1 MSSNCSLCFFS
12 YFRYREA
19 GVSEWSTIPVT
30 PPGSTQVTINRLS
43 SGTTYEFQVVG
54 KNEIGDGM
62 LSKVITV
69 RTLGEWHV
77 NNIASMLSDINHVN
91 YIFNVYVWLSIL
103 NGSAIHS
110 DLTLWMVQFICSDSD
125 FCTSVAVKNFLFAL
139 IIVSAWLIL
148 IIALCVYPQR
158 YVLLLRSCAIQ
169 YKVVSHPQMKQ
180 GYYCLL

>member
-1 MSSNCSLCFFS
+1 MVCWETPYLTPTFKESNGFSWKVWQDTKQKLQRSLLQNMSSNCSLCFFS

-77 NNIASMLSDINHVN
+77 NNIASFLSDINHVN
-91 YIFNVYVWLSIL
+91 HIFNVYIWLSIL

-110 DLTLWMVQFICSDSD
+110 DLTLRMVQFICSDSD
-125 FCTSVAVKNFLFAL
+125 FCTSVAVKNFLFCT
-139 IIVSAWLIL
+139 S
-148 IIALCVYPQR
+148 
-158 YVLLLRSCAIQ
+158 
-169 YKVVSHPQMKQ
+169 
-180 GYYCLL
+180 